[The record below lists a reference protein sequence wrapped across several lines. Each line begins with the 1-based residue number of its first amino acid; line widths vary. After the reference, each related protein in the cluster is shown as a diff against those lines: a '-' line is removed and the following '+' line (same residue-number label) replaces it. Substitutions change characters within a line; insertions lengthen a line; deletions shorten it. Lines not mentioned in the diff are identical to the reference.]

1 MLKITYAA
9 LKNPLACKTR
19 GDDAREFFCAD
30 EYAAPGWAKKY
41 TLNCTFANRVNE
53 FAREDK
59 LLGATFRD

>member
-30 EYAAPGWAKKY
+30 EYAAPGWAKN
-41 TLNCTFANRVNE
+41 TRSTAPLPIE
-53 FAREDK
+53 
-59 LLGATFRD
+59 